1 MIIKKSRNEERKIRH
16 QRVRKKVFG
25 TDEKP
30 RLVVFKSLKHIYA
43 QIVDDLQGYTLTDS
57 NTLQEEVRVQI
68 DEKMSRKDA
77 ARVVG
82 ENIARKA
89 MEKGIETVVFDRAGY
104 KYHGIVAAL
113 ADGARTKGLKF

>member
-1 MIIKKSRNEERKIRH
+1 MIIKKSRNEERKVRH

-43 QIVDDLQGYTLTDS
+43 QIVDDLQGHTLTDS

-89 MEKGIETVVFDRAGY
+89 LEKGIETVVFDRAGY